1 MGGAIAVPGNITPVG
16 EFNCIADPVAAAR
29 VFALTGLRPECT
41 MPPEASGL
49 GPYPPPEELG
59 KERLNVALFPLDITT
74 PHTLGRDEV
83 VAKTKP
89 LIEKGSPLAEWVGA
103 FLAATFA
110 KSEALYHD
118 SGVFVCFH
126 DPVVV
131 WYAISSER
139 EKESEK
145 WAVEKGEDIRVETG
159 GQWTR
164 GMCVVDRRGMRMV
177 DGEGSEGK
185 GGGGRGGDGKSG
197 DAELLE
203 AEGEKSGDSGGWL
216 SIFKGNRLS
225 RCIGTPG
232 ARVLAGVM
240 LDTIFA

>member
-1 MGGAIAVPGNITPVG
+1 
-16 EFNCIADPVAAAR
+16 
-29 VFALTGLRPECT
+29 
-41 MPPEASGL
+41 MPPEAEGMGGL
-49 GPYPPPEELG
+49 GKYEGLG
-59 KERLNVALFPLDITT
+59 EERLNLTLFPLDITT

-83 VAKTKP
+83 VARTTP

-126 DPVVV
+126 DPVIV
-131 WYAISSER
+131 WYAVSSGR
-139 EKESEK
+139 AKESEK
-145 WAVEKGEDIRVETG
+145 WAVEKGEDVRVETG

-185 GGGGRGGDGKSG
+185 GGGKSG
-197 DAELLE
+197 DAEILE
-203 AEGEKSGDSGGWL
+203 AEGEKSGDSGNWL
-216 SIFKGNRLS
+216 SISKGNRLS
-225 RCIGTPG
+225 RCVGTPG